1 MRLAPLKDPR
11 LLLSWLLG
19 VCLIAAT
26 FYGATS
32 RLWTEAESAR
42 AASTEK
48 TVVAALAGD
57 LAEGNLFKL
66 GATVLRL
73 KREGQLRSA
82 RIFAIR
88 DAAASVLFQTP
99 EANGLDEALSRTFR
113 CKERKRV
120 ARRSGGGVDVWTI
133 LPARISGFDCVALYF
148 SSDLPPE
155 LDLFKSRLLAS
166 SGGLILVL
174 IVLFSWLALSWHHR
188 ILNLELAASRMKVE
202 KESAIEQIAAQVAHD
217 IRSPLAALEIVS
229 GAIAQLPE
237 DKRILIRA
245 AVGRIRDIANN
256 LLDRRRARV
265 AGAGSPSAASVA
277 PEAASPRLLSSL
289 IDPVVSEKRLQFR
302 SHSRVDIEPRLDAS
316 SYGLFAAV
324 QPVEFKRLLSNLVN
338 NAVEAFGEG
347 AGAVSVSLSAR
358 EGRALVSVQDNG
370 KGIPPEVLAK
380 LGRRGETHGKVGG
393 SGLGLYHARSSA
405 ESWGGSLELS
415 SEVGKGTTAILALPL
430 APAPGWFV
438 PELLL
443 APGKAVVILDDDESI
458 HQVWQGRLDALRAG
472 AQGVPV
478 VHVSTPDEIRDWVKN
493 EAAAAREALYLFD
506 YELLGHRETG
516 LALAEELGLGER
528 VVLVTSRYEESEVL
542 EGCRRLRARMIP
554 KGLAG
559 FVPIRVQAAKAPPA
573 AAPDEKGARLDAVL
587 IDDDALVRMNW
598 SMAAKREGKSFK
610 TYADAAS
617 FLAELDAGAISTDT
631 PVYIDSNLADG
642 VKGEVVALEINRRG
656 FKRIRLA
663 TGHDPSAFAPMP
675 HILEVIGKEP
685 PWGAT

>member
-1 MRLAPLKDPR
+1 M
-11 LLLSWLLG
+11 
-19 VCLIAAT
+19 
-26 FYGATS
+26 
-32 RLWTEAESAR
+32 
-42 AASTEK
+42 
-48 TVVAALAGD
+48 
-57 LAEGNLFKL
+57 
-66 GATVLRL
+66 
-73 KREGQLRSA
+73 
-82 RIFAIR
+82 
-88 DAAASVLFQTP
+88 
-99 EANGLDEALSRTFR
+99 
-113 CKERKRV
+113 
-120 ARRSGGGVDVWTI
+120 WTI